1 MAKENTFLKNIGGI
15 SNAINSVTEVI
26 ADRRS
31 GESSKMADVGG
42 AEGHSVKII
51 DTIDKLEE
59 WIAVTQ
65 TEASKPAA
73 LVLQQQM
80 QVLKYVQSPAMSGM
94 VIDNIIVCLYKSL
107 ELAETDA
114 DKEAIR
120 GSVASLLQSVLFMAE
135 ARLQYDVKKNKE
147 EAVEMISSAGN
158 LISDSVAAVASMLT
172 PVPGAKTRVMVPVVK
187 NILSSQAIQ
196 GGFFAHL
203 LSAKKKQ
210 EIIDEK
216 IKEHNTMLENLFAT
230 FDRYYDLIGPSIQ
243 IHGVLSRYIKQLT
256 EQFRE
261 TQYKEIESY
270 TTQFTRQ
277 INSMMDEV
285 STSVKASLGNSMYE
299 RVAKGVIGAVAAI
312 ANANKK
318 PETLDF
324 NEIKH
329 LSSTLHSRYDALEDK
344 LNLAQKEIEAKE
356 QGLKDAGI
364 FQRSLKSD
372 LAKKIEQLKKEVN
385 KIEKEL
391 IDLKEKRQ
399 IVDNIIEPVS
409 HKIEEYSANLSR
421 IAERYAIN

>member
-51 DTIDKLEE
+51 DTVDKLEE

-73 LVLQQQM
+73 LVLQQQL

-256 EQFRE
+256 AQFRE

-324 NEIKH
+324 NEVKH

>member
-42 AEGHSVKII
+42 AEGHPVKII

-73 LVLQQQM
+73 LVLQQQL
-80 QVLKYVQSPAMSGM
+80 QVLNYVQSPAMSGM

-230 FDRYYDLIGPSIQ
+230 FDIYYDLIGPSIQ
-243 IHGVLSRYIKQLT
+243 IHGVLSRYTKQLT

-324 NEIKH
+324 NEVKH

-372 LAKKIEQLKKEVN
+372 LAKKIEQLKKEVS

>member
-73 LVLQQQM
+73 LVLQQQL
-80 QVLKYVQSPAMSGM
+80 QVLNYVQSPAMSGM

-135 ARLQYDVKKNKE
+135 ARLQYDVKNNKE

-277 INSMMDEV
+277 VNSMMDEV

-344 LNLAQKEIEAKE
+344 LNLAQKEIEVKE

-372 LAKKIEQLKKEVN
+372 LAKKIEQLKKEVS

-409 HKIEEYSANLSR
+409 HKIKEYSANLSR

>member
-73 LVLQQQM
+73 LVLQQQL
-80 QVLKYVQSPAMSGM
+80 QVLNYVQSPAMSGM

-277 INSMMDEV
+277 VNSMMDEV

-372 LAKKIEQLKKEVN
+372 LAKKIEQLKKEVG

>member
-65 TEASKPAA
+65 TEASKSAA
-73 LVLQQQM
+73 LVLQQQL
-80 QVLKYVQSPAMSGM
+80 QVLNYVQSPAMSGM

-107 ELAETDA
+107 ELAVNDA

-344 LNLAQKEIEAKE
+344 LNLVQKEIEAKE

-372 LAKKIEQLKKEVN
+372 LAKKIEQLKKEVS

>member
-73 LVLQQQM
+73 LVLQQQL
-80 QVLKYVQSPAMSGM
+80 QVLNYVQSPAMSGM

-172 PVPGAKTRVMVPVVK
+172 PVLGAKTRVMVPVVK

-372 LAKKIEQLKKEVN
+372 LAKKIDQLKKEVS

>member
-42 AEGHSVKII
+42 DEGHSVKII

-65 TEASKPAA
+65 TEAAKPAA
-73 LVLQQQM
+73 LVLQQQL

-172 PVPGAKTRVMVPVVK
+172 PVPGAKTKVMVPVVK

-277 INSMMDEV
+277 VNSMMDEV
-285 STSVKASLGNSMYE
+285 CTSVKASLGNSMYE

>member
-73 LVLQQQM
+73 LVLQQQL
-80 QVLKYVQSPAMSGM
+80 QVLNYVQSPAMSGM

-135 ARLQYDVKKNKE
+135 ARLQYDVKNNKE

-277 INSMMDEV
+277 VNSMMDEV

-372 LAKKIEQLKKEVN
+372 LAKKIEQLKKEVS

>member
-42 AEGHSVKII
+42 DEGHSVKII

-73 LVLQQQM
+73 LVLQQQL

-147 EAVEMISSAGN
+147 EAIEMISSAGN

>member
-65 TEASKPAA
+65 TEASKSAA
-73 LVLQQQM
+73 LVLQQQL
-80 QVLKYVQSPAMSGM
+80 QVLNYVQSPAMSGM

-344 LNLAQKEIEAKE
+344 LNLVQKEIEAKE

-372 LAKKIEQLKKEVN
+372 LAKKIEQLKKEVS

>member
-1 MAKENTFLKNIGGI
+1 
-15 SNAINSVTEVI
+15 
-26 ADRRS
+26 
-31 GESSKMADVGG
+31 MADVGG

-51 DTIDKLEE
+51 DTVDKLEE

-73 LVLQQQM
+73 LVLQQQL
-80 QVLKYVQSPAMSGM
+80 QVLNYVQSPAMSGM

-324 NEIKH
+324 NEVKH

-372 LAKKIEQLKKEVN
+372 LAKKIEQLKKEVS

>member
-15 SNAINSVTEVI
+15 SNAIDSVTEVI

-42 AEGHSVKII
+42 DEGHSVKII

-65 TEASKPAA
+65 TEAAKPAA
-73 LVLQQQM
+73 LVLQQQL

-277 INSMMDEV
+277 VNSMMDEV
-285 STSVKASLGNSMYE
+285 CTSVKASLGNSMYE

-391 IDLKEKRQ
+391 INLKEKRQ

>member
-15 SNAINSVTEVI
+15 SNTINSVTEVI

-73 LVLQQQM
+73 LVLQQQL
-80 QVLKYVQSPAMSGM
+80 QVLNYVQSPAMSGM

-172 PVPGAKTRVMVPVVK
+172 PVPGAKTKVMVPVVK

-196 GGFFAHL
+196 GGFFAHM

-261 TQYKEIESY
+261 IQYKEIESY

-285 STSVKASLGNSMYE
+285 CTSVKASLGNSMYE

-324 NEIKH
+324 NEVKH

>member
-31 GESSKMADVGG
+31 GESSKIADVGG

-73 LVLQQQM
+73 LVLQQQL
-80 QVLKYVQSPAMSGM
+80 QVLNYVQSPAMSGM

>member
-73 LVLQQQM
+73 LVLQQQL
-80 QVLKYVQSPAMSGM
+80 QVLNYVQSPAMSGM

-135 ARLQYDVKKNKE
+135 ARLQYDVKNNKE

-324 NEIKH
+324 NEVKH

-372 LAKKIEQLKKEVN
+372 LAKKIEQLKKEVS

>member
-73 LVLQQQM
+73 LVLQQQL
-80 QVLKYVQSPAMSGM
+80 QVLNYVQSPAMSGM

-135 ARLQYDVKKNKE
+135 ARLQYDVKNNKE

-372 LAKKIEQLKKEVN
+372 LAKKIEQLKKEVS

>member
-73 LVLQQQM
+73 LVLQQQL
-80 QVLKYVQSPAMSGM
+80 QVLNYVQSPAMSGM

-135 ARLQYDVKKNKE
+135 ARLQYDVKNNKE

-210 EIIDEK
+210 DIIDEK

-324 NEIKH
+324 NEVKH

-372 LAKKIEQLKKEVN
+372 LAKKIEQLKKEVS

>member
-73 LVLQQQM
+73 LVLQQQL
-80 QVLKYVQSPAMSGM
+80 QVLNYVQSPAMSGM

-120 GSVASLLQSVLFMAE
+120 GSVASLLQSVLFMTE

-147 EAVEMISSAGN
+147 EAIEMISSAGN

-277 INSMMDEV
+277 VNSMMDEV
-285 STSVKASLGNSMYE
+285 CTSVKASLGNSMYE

-391 IDLKEKRQ
+391 INLKEKRQ

>member
-73 LVLQQQM
+73 LVLQQQL
-80 QVLKYVQSPAMSGM
+80 QVLNYVQSPAMSGM

-256 EQFRE
+256 EQFRK

-285 STSVKASLGNSMYE
+285 STSLKASLGNSMYE

-344 LNLAQKEIEAKE
+344 LNLVQKEIEAKE

-372 LAKKIEQLKKEVN
+372 LAKKIEQLKKEVS

>member
-73 LVLQQQM
+73 LVLQQQL
-80 QVLKYVQSPAMSGM
+80 QVLNYVQSPAMSGM

-210 EIIDEK
+210 EAIDEK

-277 INSMMDEV
+277 VNSMMDEV

-299 RVAKGVIGAVAAI
+299 RVAKGVIGVVAAI
-312 ANANKK
+312 ADANKK

-372 LAKKIEQLKKEVN
+372 LAKKIEQLKKEVS

-399 IVDNIIEPVS
+399 IVDNIIELVS

>member
-26 ADRRS
+26 SDRRS

-73 LVLQQQM
+73 LVLQQQL
-80 QVLKYVQSPAMSGM
+80 QVLNYVQSPAMSGM

-135 ARLQYDVKKNKE
+135 ARLQYDVKNNKE

-344 LNLAQKEIEAKE
+344 LNLVQKEIEAKE

-372 LAKKIEQLKKEVN
+372 LAKKIEQLKKEVS

>member
-42 AEGHSVKII
+42 DEGHSVKII

-65 TEASKPAA
+65 TEAAKPAA
-73 LVLQQQM
+73 LVLQQQL

-147 EAVEMISSAGN
+147 EAIEMISSAGN

-277 INSMMDEV
+277 VNSMMDEV
-285 STSVKASLGNSMYE
+285 CTSVKASLGNSMYE

-391 IDLKEKRQ
+391 INLKEKRQ

>member
-15 SNAINSVTEVI
+15 SNAIDSVTEVI

-42 AEGHSVKII
+42 DEGHSVKII

-65 TEASKPAA
+65 TEAAKPAA
-73 LVLQQQM
+73 LVLQQQL

-277 INSMMDEV
+277 VNSMMDEV
-285 STSVKASLGNSMYE
+285 CTSVKASLGNSMYE

-372 LAKKIEQLKKEVN
+372 LAKKIEQLKNEVN

-391 IDLKEKRQ
+391 INLKEKRQ

>member
-73 LVLQQQM
+73 LVLQQQL
-80 QVLKYVQSPAMSGM
+80 QVLNYVQSPAMSGM

-135 ARLQYDVKKNKE
+135 ARLQYDVKNNKE

-172 PVPGAKTRVMVPVVK
+172 PVPGAKTRVMVPIVK

-285 STSVKASLGNSMYE
+285 CTSVKASLGNSMYE

-372 LAKKIEQLKKEVN
+372 LAKKIEQLKKEVS

>member
-73 LVLQQQM
+73 LVLQQQL
-80 QVLKYVQSPAMSGM
+80 QVLNYVQSPAMSGM

-135 ARLQYDVKKNKE
+135 ARLQYDVKNNKE

-299 RVAKGVIGAVAAI
+299 RVAKGVIGVVAAI

-372 LAKKIEQLKKEVN
+372 LAKKIEQLKKEVS

>member
-73 LVLQQQM
+73 LVLQQQL
-80 QVLKYVQSPAMSGM
+80 QVLNYVQSPAMSGM
-94 VIDNIIVCLYKSL
+94 IIDNIIVCLYKSL

-120 GSVASLLQSVLFMAE
+120 GSVASLLQSVLFMTE

-147 EAVEMISSAGN
+147 EAIEMISSAGN

-277 INSMMDEV
+277 VNSMMDEV
-285 STSVKASLGNSMYE
+285 CTSVKASLGNSMYE

-391 IDLKEKRQ
+391 INLKEKRQ

>member
-73 LVLQQQM
+73 LVLQQQL
-80 QVLKYVQSPAMSGM
+80 QVLNYVQSPAMSGM

-172 PVPGAKTRVMVPVVK
+172 PVPGAKTKVMVPVVK

-277 INSMMDEV
+277 VNSMIDEV

-324 NEIKH
+324 NEVKH

-344 LNLAQKEIEAKE
+344 LNLALKEIEAKE

-409 HKIEEYSANLSR
+409 HKIEEYSANLNR

>member
-73 LVLQQQM
+73 LVLQQQL
-80 QVLKYVQSPAMSGM
+80 QVLNYVQSPAMSGM

-135 ARLQYDVKKNKE
+135 ARLQYDVKNNKE

-324 NEIKH
+324 NEVKH

>member
-73 LVLQQQM
+73 LVLQQQL
-80 QVLKYVQSPAMSGM
+80 QVLNYVQSPAMSGM

-135 ARLQYDVKKNKE
+135 ARLQYDVKNNKE

-277 INSMMDEV
+277 VNSMMDEV

-299 RVAKGVIGAVAAI
+299 RVAKGVIGVVAAI

-372 LAKKIEQLKKEVN
+372 LAKKIEQLKKEVS

-409 HKIEEYSANLSR
+409 HKIKEYSANLSR

>member
-73 LVLQQQM
+73 LVLQQQL
-80 QVLKYVQSPAMSGM
+80 QVLNYVQSPAMSGM

-135 ARLQYDVKKNKE
+135 ARLQYDVKNNKE

-372 LAKKIEQLKKEVN
+372 LAKKIEQLKKEVS

-409 HKIEEYSANLSR
+409 HKIKEYSANLSR

>member
-51 DTIDKLEE
+51 DTVDKLEE

-73 LVLQQQM
+73 LVLQQQL

-277 INSMMDEV
+277 VNSMMDEV

-324 NEIKH
+324 NEVKH

>member
-73 LVLQQQM
+73 LVLQQQL
-80 QVLKYVQSPAMSGM
+80 QVLNYVQSPAMSGM

-135 ARLQYDVKKNKE
+135 ARLQYDVKNNKE

-277 INSMMDEV
+277 VNSMMDEV

-344 LNLAQKEIEAKE
+344 LNLVQKEIEAKE

-372 LAKKIEQLKKEVN
+372 LAKKIEQLKKEVS

>member
-65 TEASKPAA
+65 TEAAKPAA
-73 LVLQQQM
+73 LVLQQQL
-80 QVLKYVQSPAMSGM
+80 QVLNYVQSPAMSGM

-172 PVPGAKTRVMVPVVK
+172 PVPGAKTKVMVPVVK

-277 INSMMDEV
+277 VNSMMDEV
-285 STSVKASLGNSMYE
+285 CTSVKASLGNSMYE

>member
-26 ADRRS
+26 ADHRS

-51 DTIDKLEE
+51 DTVDKLEE

-73 LVLQQQM
+73 LVLQQQL